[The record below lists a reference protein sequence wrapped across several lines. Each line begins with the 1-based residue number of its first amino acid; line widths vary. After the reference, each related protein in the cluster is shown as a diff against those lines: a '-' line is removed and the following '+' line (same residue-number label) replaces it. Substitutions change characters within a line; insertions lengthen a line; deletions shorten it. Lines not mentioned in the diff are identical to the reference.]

1 MERFEHIGDW
11 WLPEAPENTVNGKLC
26 FDPATGG
33 TLELYRTFELGLKQ
47 IDIIQGETDEGSVTL
62 RGCFFS
68 SFSARGTAMNVQYIY
83 KGHLFDSIDDIKFE
97 SISLTYTHLDEWF
110 AHCLFDYQTDGATF
124 KFGDISH
131 FPFEAFDTL
140 LNNNTILHFDF
151 MPIGKLLAT
160 EISFQYEAR
169 ITIEPKEPLLWS
181 NRKNDG
187 YLRLINFHLP
197 NFLILATG
205 YVNYP
210 FNVSG
215 TMADSESP
223 ISIHY
228 RTLSHLHN
236 PPTVWGPSMFFT
248 LQDVKDNLSKYLS
261 NWIRKSDKLLLVYDL
276 YFRSY
281 HAKVMIVGSQFLDLA
296 QALEGYHRRLY
307 GGAYLNEA
315 EYAPIY
321 KTLTSAIPQDVGGS
335 HRNKLDGMLKYGNEY
350 SLRKR
355 LKLICND
362 ILKDYKEIVAELVG
376 DVDSFIRT
384 VVDTRNYLTHLPDT
398 SGDYAI
404 RDDDIKK
411 MYEYIK
417 RMRYLLRLCFLVEMG
432 FDPDAIRRLWNR
444 DMGYRV
450 FIDSAS
456 E

>member
-11 WLPEAPENTVNGKLC
+11 WLPEAPENIVNGKLF

-33 TLELYRTFELGLKQ
+33 TLELYRTFEGILGPKQ

-68 SFSARGTAMNVQYIY
+68 SFSAQETAMRVQYIY
-83 KGHLFDSIDDIKFE
+83 KGYLFESIDDIKFKN
-97 SISLTYTHLDEWF
+97 ISVTYTHLDEWF
-110 AHCLFDYQTDGATF
+110 AHCLFDYPDDAILRF
-124 KFGDISH
+124 DNISH
-131 FPFEAFDTL
+131 SPFEAFDTL
-140 LNNNTILHFDF
+140 LHNSTVLRFDF
-151 MPIGKLLAT
+151 VPFAELHAT
-160 EISFQYEAR
+160 RISFQYEAR
-169 ITIEPKEPLLWS
+169 ITIEPKEPFSWF
-181 NRKNDG
+181 NRSNDG
-187 YLRLINFHLP
+187 YLRLVNFHLP

-215 TMADSESP
+215 TVADSESP
-223 ISIHY
+223 ISIYY

-307 GGAYLNEA
+307 DGNKIPLRSRLN
-315 EYAPIY
+315 
-321 KTLTSAIPQDVGGS
+321 S
-335 HRNKLDGMLKYGNEY
+335 
-350 SLRKR
+350 
-355 LKLICND
+355 ICNNILREYQD
-362 ILKDYKEIVAELVG
+362 IIAELLG
-376 DVDSFIRT
+376 DTDAFIST
-384 VVDTRNYLTHLPDT
+384 VVDTRNYLTHVLEEVGKHT
-398 SGDYAI
+398 I
-404 RDDDIKK
+404 RDDFETMYRNVRK
-411 MYEYIK
+411 MQFL
-417 RMRYLLRLCFLVEMG
+417 MRLCFLVELE
-432 FDPDAIRRLWNR
+432 FAPDEIHRLWNR

-450 FIDSAS
+450 FIDSPS